1 MRSKATRNRSS
12 WRSSGGRQARR
23 RRSVRGPRQV
33 LRAHQGRRLG
43 RAGLGRCPRNAQRGA
58 RGGPGAGPAL
68 RSRPGREP
76 RSPPRTS
83 PPCSTTRARLGLDED
98 DDDEDW
104 YDTTVLDTIEGI
116 GTDEPDEAP
125 QLETTTEVVSLDDLQ
140 VSDAPHRR
148 DRRGPGGPVRL
159 RRPRGRGAGRRMVAR
174 RGRRTTGRLRHHR
187 HRHPAHVHDRGG
199 GRRDRRAV
207 GRGTRSCRRPFRP
220 PSADEPASALPKRTS
235 SSAAWWGSTTTRPRS
250 PTRDPRSAATSWASS
265 APMRSSR
272 TSCPISSPKTSPRP

>member
-23 RRSVRGPRQV
+23 RRSVRRPGQV

-43 RAGLGRCPRNAQRGA
+43 RAGFGRRPRDAQRGA
-58 RGGPGAGPAL
+58 CGSPAPDPAPL
-68 RSRPGREP
+68 ATGSRTPEP
-76 RSPPRTS
+76 SEDDPTV
-83 PPCSTTRARLGLDED
+83 LDEPAPVSASD
-98 DDDEDW
+98 DDDEEW

-140 VSDAPHRR
+140 VSDAPIGETAV
-148 DRRGPGGPVRL
+148 GPGGPVRL

-187 HRHPAHVHDRGG
+187 HRHPAHG
-199 GRRDRRAV
+199 
-207 GRGTRSCRRPFRP
+207 
-220 PSADEPASALPKRTS
+220 
-235 SSAAWWGSTTTRPRS
+235 PRS
-250 PTRDPRSAATSWASS
+250 RR
-265 APMRSSR
+265 RSS
-272 TSCPISSPKTSPRP
+272 